1 MPPPPASPQWPP
13 FFPGQLRFERS
24 AQSAADETG
33 LSTAQSI
40 FVALGAAAALCC
52 LICCCAA
59 AAAARRKKGEQG
71 DIEAPGASAAGGAKT
86 KPLWQRFDDPATMP
100 KSQQGLQTYHDGP
113 ARGRVSSAAHIVRE
127 RISSVH
133 KYARDMSSVAAAYLA
148 ERATAST
155 KGGNKRTKS
164 TREKKYKNT
173 FGSSQSTGDVIATQH
188 GAKAADARKRAAE
201 AETAMLK
208 GRGKGST
215 GVERERSRPREDQ
228 NALQST
234 YM

>member
-1 MPPPPASPQWPP
+1 M
-13 FFPGQLRFERS
+13 RFERS

-100 KSQQGLQTYHDGP
+100 KSQQGLQTYVLSAGP
-113 ARGRVSSAAHIVRE
+113 HPPSDPTLHLQIGTLPYMAGTT
-127 RISSVH
+127 
-133 KYARDMSSVAAAYLA
+133 
-148 ERATAST
+148 TA
-155 KGGNKRTKS
+155 
-164 TREKKYKNT
+164 
-173 FGSSQSTGDVIATQH
+173 
-188 GAKAADARKRAAE
+188 
-201 AETAMLK
+201 
-208 GRGKGST
+208 
-215 GVERERSRPREDQ
+215 PRED
-228 NALQST
+228 A
-234 YM
+234 